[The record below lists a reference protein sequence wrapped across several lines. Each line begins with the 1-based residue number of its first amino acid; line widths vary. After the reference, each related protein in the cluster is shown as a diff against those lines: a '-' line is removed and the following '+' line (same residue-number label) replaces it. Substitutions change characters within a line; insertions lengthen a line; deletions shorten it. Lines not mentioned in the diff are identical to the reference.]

1 MGLFEQVNEQM
12 KVAMKAGEKQ
22 RLQALRNIRA
32 AFLLKLKEDA
42 SQTTVS
48 DADCVVLLR
57 KLEKQRRES
66 IEAFDAA
73 DRSEQAAAERA
84 DLEIVLSFLPAQAD
98 EATVR
103 GWVQAAIA
111 QSGATS
117 AADLG
122 RVMGALMKAHKGDV
136 DGNLAR
142 RIAAELLGA

>member
-1 MGLFEQVNEQM
+1 MSLFDQVNEQM
-12 KVAMKAGEKQ
+12 KTAMKAGEKA

-73 DRSEQAAAERA
+73 GRTEQAAAERA
-84 DLEIVLSFLPAQAD
+84 DLQVVLSFLPAQAD

-122 RVMGALMKAHKGDV
+122 RVMGALMKDHKGDV
-136 DGNLAR
+136 DGTLAR
-142 RIAAELLGA
+142 RIAAELLGG